1 MNKFNLNKSKILLWL
16 FLSCLI
22 SACNTTKVATSE
34 TSSQA
39 QYSPVP
45 ATSTSS
51 AAENEL
57 APPQAKAR
65 PSSPSR
71 NASTSYNS
79 ANKSTAS
86 SLSVQN
92 NVRSDERL
100 GTKWGDDVSSYVT
113 QVDLKRLS
121 FNPIDETQIRY
132 AGKQFSGRSINSIS
146 LASGKISFSVVDDRG
161 RILPL
166 YRDNERYY
174 LPANDGQSYQ
184 LRYSNSSNQTFEI
197 VASVDGLDV
206 LDGGKASRS
215 KSGYVLR
222 PNSSFAIEGF
232 RKSNSAVA
240 SFTFSK
246 PKESYAANS
255 ASGSIQNTG
264 VIGTVVYELKAPKY
278 DPPKKSN
285 DGYAPAP
292 NAFPAD

>member
-1 MNKFNLNKSKILLWL
+1 MYKSKILLWL
-16 FLSCLI
+16 FLTCLI
-22 SACNTTKVATSE
+22 SACSTTKIATSE
-34 TSSQA
+34 TASEA
-39 QYSPVP
+39 EYAP
-45 ATSTSS
+45 A
-51 AAENEL
+51 
-57 APPQAKAR
+57 PQAETSAKPA
-65 PSSPSR
+65 PSSTHAKAKANAR
-71 NASTSYNS
+71 AAST
-79 ANKSTAS
+79 
-86 SLSVQN
+86 QN

-100 GTKWGDDVSSYVT
+100 GTKWGDDLSSYVT

-121 FNPIDETQIRY
+121 SSPIDETQIRY
-132 AGKQFSGRSINSIS
+132 ASKQFSGRGINSIS

-166 YRDNERYY
+166 YRDGQNYY
-174 LPANDGQSYQ
+174 LSANDGQSYQ
-184 LRYSNSSNQTFEI
+184 LRYSNTSNQTFEI

-206 LDGGKASRS
+206 LDGSRASRS

-222 PNSSFAIEGF
+222 PYSSFAIEGF
-232 RKSNSAVA
+232 RKSHSSVA

-246 PKESYAANS
+246 PQNSYAANS

-278 DPPKKSN
+278 YPPKKTN